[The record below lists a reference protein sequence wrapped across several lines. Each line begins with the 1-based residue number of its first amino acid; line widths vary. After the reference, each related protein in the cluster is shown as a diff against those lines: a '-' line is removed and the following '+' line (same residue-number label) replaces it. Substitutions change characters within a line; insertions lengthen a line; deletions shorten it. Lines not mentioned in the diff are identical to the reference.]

1 MLFVPNLHAFTRA
14 YLYLYYPPNSAPA
27 HKALCKKD
35 GVFKIINKQ
44 SHSKIY
50 LFIYICK
57 IK

>member
-1 MLFVPNLHAFTRA
+1 MLFVPNLHAFTRT
-14 YLYLYYPPNSAPA
+14 YLYYLPNRTPA

-44 SHSKIY
+44 SYSKIY